1 MFLGVPAVARWVED
15 LEFLLWPSG
24 LRTWRGRSCGVG
36 CSCGLDS
43 NSWSRN
49 ICMLWVWP
57 KKKKK
62 VQTQPKYPLEVERI
76 NVNCV
81 FPQSGILLSLLVRI
95 YNVEG
100 HVTTWM
106 NLIIILLSKRG
117 TKREYIVSDP
127 IFNIFIPFLF
137 QVY

>member
-1 MFLGVPAVARWVED
+1 MWCGLQLWLGF
-15 LEFLLWPSG
+15 EFLVQEYLYAV
-24 LRTWRGRSCGVG
+24 GVAE
-36 CSCGLDS
+36 
-43 NSWSRN
+43 
-49 ICMLWVWP
+49 
-57 KKKKK
+57 KEKK